1 MLKETCNKNVC
12 GVSSGFAEQPQTKP
26 MGTVVSRLSTPEP
39 SGAFRFE
46 VYYIYYCCQI
56 WVGGR
61 DFGGLLV
68 FNFIIK
74 KKTPTRKPNP
84 NCLFVRFKLLP

>member
-26 MGTVVSRLSTPEP
+26 MGTVASRLSTPEP

-61 DFGGLLV
+61 DFGGLFV

-74 KKTPTRKPNP
+74 KKTQQENLIRIV
-84 NCLFVRFKLLP
+84 CLF